1 MAKQSI
7 LAGYL
12 ALNATDLSTYIKSAT
27 LNIEVDAQDST
38 TFGSGGWMENIA
50 GLKSATLEATALNDV
65 AAAAIDSIIWPLLGT
80 VVTFEIRLNNS
91 VVGTSNPKYTGSV
104 LVTGHNVGG
113 EVGSLAQL
121 DWSFPTS
128 GAITRATA

>member
-1 MAKQSI
+1 MAKQAI

-12 ALNATDLSTYIKSAT
+12 ALNATDISSYVKSAAV
-27 LNIEVDAQDST
+27 NVEVDPLDAT
-38 TFGSGGWMENIA
+38 TFGSNGWMENLA
-50 GLKSATLEATALNDV
+50 GIKSYTLEATALNDV

-80 VVTFEIRLNNS
+80 VVTFEIRLNNT

-113 EVGSLAQL
+113 EVGALAQL
-121 DWSFPTS
+121 DWSFPGS
-128 GAITRATA
+128 AALTRATA

>member
-1 MAKQSI
+1 MAKQAI

-12 ALNATDLSTYIKSAT
+12 ALNGTDLSTYVKSAAV
-27 LNIEVDAQDST
+27 NVEVDPLDST
-38 TFGSGGWMENIA
+38 TFGSAGWMENIA

-65 AAAAIDSIIWPLLGT
+65 AAAAIDSVIWPLLGT
-80 VVTFEIRLNNS
+80 VVTFEVRLNNTTVS
-91 VVGTSNPKYTGSV
+91 TSNPKYTGSV